1 MCVIVVEIES
11 NTEDNQVSRSAKT
24 GFAPVV
30 LIALGAFV
38 AVVVMRTAHRAESTV
53 MLSNGQKLFT
63 LNDFDSGRVSYPSQN
78 LANGQGQ
85 ITPPALGGADHS
97 HVFWS
102 NGTFTR
108 ACVFHQAEGTMLRFS
123 PVCWRAKQRGASL
136 HAWCTVLYAG
146 TC

>member
-1 MCVIVVEIES
+1 MSQILFSFFVFPRGIHGLCSVCVCVCVCGVVIIVIETES

-24 GFAPVV
+24 VFAPVV
-30 LIALGAFV
+30 LIALGAVV

-102 NGTFTR
+102 NGTFT
-108 ACVFHQAEGTMLRFS
+108 
-123 PVCWRAKQRGASL
+123 PVRIASSRGH
-136 HAWCTVLYAG
+136 HA
-146 TC
+146 